1 MNHLGSILMVDT
13 SVGEIVLLDRVC
25 LGCDLETAGQNL
37 VDNSYSYYYI
47 IDISFMD

>member
-1 MNHLGSILMVDT
+1 MIALCVEVNHLSSTFIEDT

-25 LGCDLETAGQNL
+25 LGYEFETAGQNL

-47 IDISFMD
+47 